1 MAAVS
6 RIRDPQR
13 LVELVADTMFAESR
27 HASRT
32 RRPRSPDGD
41 HPVDAPVE
49 RPGSSDQPDDDV
61 AA

>member
-27 HASRT
+27 HSSRS
-32 RRPRSPDGD
+32 RRVRVPDGD
-41 HPVDAPVE
+41 RVDDSPVE
-49 RPGSSDQPDDDV
+49 RPDPTGEPDTSSG
-61 AA
+61 

>member
-32 RRPRSPDGD
+32 RRVPLPDGD
-41 HPVDAPVE
+41 RADDSPVE
-49 RPGSSDQPDDDV
+49 RSDSSGESDADI

>member
-13 LVELVADTMFAESR
+13 LVELVADTMARESA
-27 HASRT
+27 HASRS
-32 RRPRSPDGD
+32 RRLRSPDAGR
-41 HPVDAPVE
+41 PVDSPVE
-49 RPGSSDQPDDDV
+49 VPDSPGHPDEE